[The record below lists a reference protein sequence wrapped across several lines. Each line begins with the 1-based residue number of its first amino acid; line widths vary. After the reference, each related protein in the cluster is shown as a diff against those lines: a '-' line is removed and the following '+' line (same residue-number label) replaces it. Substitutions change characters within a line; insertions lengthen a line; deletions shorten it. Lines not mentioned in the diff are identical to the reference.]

1 MFRKYKKC
9 VSAATIALLLAT
21 GSAGPASAAT
31 VGVDV
36 GNSRAEVFIQ
46 NRQVEASDESA
57 PVNENRDAGD
67 APIVQ
72 PVASMKGQTCIASGG
87 LEVPCETDDGL
98 WFYAPE
104 SCYASTPSMA
114 PYAPRKNYTTFEC
127 KSVGK
132 TQLTLE
138 KYASPKVVRIP
149 TSEAEARA
157 SAAKKGAQLAED
169 ALADYD
175 FEKLTVRTQPS
186 DATVRSDAFVFTQG
200 YVWAWVPPSK
210 ARASSK
216 RNPLVSEATDGGSH
230 VQLKIS
236 FLAMNVYFD
245 GQKTGTQGF
254 IQCDDAGQIY
264 GGEPRGGSNCS
275 WKAKKQDMY
284 QVRSSILY
292 RVEWVAGDESGVLIH
307 EEPMDGTQLIR
318 VQNGYAVNVK

>member
-1 MFRKYKKC
+1 MKNNSLR
-9 VSAATIALLLAT
+9 VGAAVLSFLLA
-21 GSAGPASAAT
+21 AGPVAFANAVETS
-31 VGVDV
+31 VDV
-36 GNSRAEVFIQ
+36 SNSRASVRATQ
-46 NRQVEASDESA
+46 YKSSA
-57 PVNENRDAGD
+57 EDAVAVNENRDAGD
-67 APIVQ
+67 APVVQ
-72 PVASMKGQTCIASGG
+72 PVASMKGQTCIAAGG
-87 LEVPCETDDGL
+87 VEVPCETDDS

-132 TQLTLE
+132 GVPSLGSSTKPVL
-138 KYASPKVVRIP
+138 IP

-157 SAAKKGAQLAED
+157 TAAKKGAQLAED

-210 ARASSK
+210 ARSSSK
-216 RNPLVSEATDGGSH
+216 KNPLVSEATDGGSH

-236 FLAMNVYFD
+236 FLAMNVHFD

-292 RVEWVAGDESGVLIH
+292 RVEWTTGDESGVLIH
-307 EEPMDGTQLIR
+307 EVPMDGTQLIR